1 MIEHL
6 EARRP
11 RAFDWPLI
19 GLLVVLIQLGRLC
32 SQGGVGAR
40 C

>member
-11 RAFDWPLI
+11 RAFDRPEI
-19 GLLVVLIQLGRLC
+19 GLLVVPIQLGRLC
-32 SQGGVGAR
+32 GQGGVGAR